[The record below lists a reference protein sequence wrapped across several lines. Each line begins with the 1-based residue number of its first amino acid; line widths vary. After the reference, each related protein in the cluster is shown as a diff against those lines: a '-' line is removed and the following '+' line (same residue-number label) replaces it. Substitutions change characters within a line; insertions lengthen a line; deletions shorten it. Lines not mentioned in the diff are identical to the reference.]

1 MGWIFG
7 SDEPY
12 PWMAPERRCII
23 PEEKQ
28 KLRFRMICG
37 GALRTIRG
45 LAGNFEVLAQNPF
58 IG

>member
-1 MGWIFG
+1 
-7 SDEPY
+7 
-12 PWMAPERRCII
+12 
-23 PEEKQ
+23 
-28 KLRFRMICG
+28 MICG